1 MRRSFFIV
9 VISMYMIA
17 CSRGPKVPK
26 GVLQPDKMEDVLWD
40 MIQTGEFLSGFVLYR
55 DTNINAVLESQRWYE
70 KVYSFHQI
78 SKEDFKRSYNWYR
91 DHPDMMKR
99 ILDSLSV
106 RKDPEPAPTI
116 QTDTTA
122 AAAGDTLRRRNDSLA
137 GVIGDKDIQP
147 LPANKQVMD
156 SLRAR
161 RKRAIQGEIKVQ

>member
-1 MRRSFFIV
+1 MRIPLCIII
-9 VISMYMIA
+9 ISMCLFA
-17 CSRGPKVPK
+17 CNRGPKVPK

-55 DTNINAVLESQRWYE
+55 DTNINAVMESQRWYE

-106 RKDPEPAPTI
+106 RKDPEPAMPPAAKDSAATSSP
-116 QTDTTA
+116 DTA
-122 AAAGDTLRRRNDSLA
+122 RLRKDTVSKVPGSIKIETPGSIIL
-137 GVIGDKDIQP
+137 
-147 LPANKQVMD
+147 MD
-156 SLRAR
+156 SIKER
-161 RKRAIQGEIKVQ
+161 RKRALQKQNQN

>member
-1 MRRSFFIV
+1 M
-9 VISMYMIA
+9 MA

-78 SKEDFKRSYNWYR
+78 SKDDFKRSYNWYR

-106 RKDPEPAPTI
+106 RKDPEPASVPVK
-116 QTDTTA
+116 DTSTA
-122 AAAGDTLRRRNDSLA
+122 HSPDTARLR
-137 GVIGDKDIQP
+137 KDTVPEVQGSIKIETP
-147 LPANKQVMD
+147 GSIILMD
-156 SLRAR
+156 SIKER
-161 RKRAIQGEIKVQ
+161 RKRALQKQNQN

>member
-1 MRRSFFIV
+1 M
-9 VISMYMIA
+9 MA
-17 CSRGPKVPK
+17 CNRGPKVPK

-99 ILDSLSV
+99 ILDSLAV
-106 RKDPEPAPTI
+106 RKDPEPTPAAI
-116 QTDTTA
+116 VKDTSVTSSPDTA
-122 AAAGDTLRRRNDSLA
+122 RLRKDTASKMPGSIKIEPSGSMILRDS
-137 GVIGDKDIQP
+137 I
-147 LPANKQVMD
+147 
-156 SLRAR
+156 RER
-161 RKRAIQGEIKVQ
+161 RKRALQKQN

>member
-1 MRRSFFIV
+1 M
-9 VISMYMIA
+9 MA
-17 CSRGPKVPK
+17 CNRGPKVPK

-40 MIQTGEFLSGFVLYR
+40 MIQTGEFLSGYVLYR

-106 RKDPEPAPTI
+106 RKDPEPTPAAVAKDSSSTSSPDTARLRK
-116 QTDTTA
+116 DTTSKMP
-122 AAAGDTLRRRNDSLA
+122 GSIRVETPGSIILRDS
-137 GVIGDKDIQP
+137 IKE
-147 LPANKQVMD
+147 
-156 SLRAR
+156 R
-161 RKRAIQGEIKVQ
+161 RKRALQKQN

>member
-1 MRRSFFIV
+1 M
-9 VISMYMIA
+9 A
-17 CSRGPKVPK
+17 CNRGPKVPK

-40 MIQTGEFLSGFVLYR
+40 MIQTGEFLSGYVLYR

-106 RKDPEPAPTI
+106 RKDPEPTPAAVAKDSSSTSSPDTARLRK
-116 QTDTTA
+116 DTTSKMP
-122 AAAGDTLRRRNDSLA
+122 GSIRVETPGSIILRDS
-137 GVIGDKDIQP
+137 IKE
-147 LPANKQVMD
+147 
-156 SLRAR
+156 R
-161 RKRAIQGEIKVQ
+161 RKRALQKQN